1 MPWIAFVDEKVA
13 DALEEINNEN
23 SETSESIFPEHE
35 FLNTC
40 LKLGLRIEDLKHLT
54 YVDILKM
61 FIVTIKEQKQENEE
75 EATQEQIDDIV
86 ARM

>member
-1 MPWIAFVDEKVA
+1 MPWIAFVDEQVA

>member
-1 MPWIAFVDEKVA
+1 MDEQVA

-54 YVDILKM
+54 YIDILKM
-61 FIVTIKEQKQENEE
+61 FIVTIKEQKQEKE